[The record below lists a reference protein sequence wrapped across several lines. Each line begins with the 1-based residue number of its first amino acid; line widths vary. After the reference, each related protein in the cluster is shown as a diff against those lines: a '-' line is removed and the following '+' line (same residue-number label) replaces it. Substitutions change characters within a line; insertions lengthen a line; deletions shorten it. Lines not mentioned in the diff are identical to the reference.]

1 MRPPRALLSFPRALS
16 SIALA
21 AAMAVPMFHTRS
33 VVAQAA
39 AGQAG
44 QASGAAQPAGAGQ
57 PAGQPTGVAAGDAV
71 PPLPART
78 QPNPLDTAA
87 ENYWF
92 FAKTAKYELAAQ
104 AGEQVLAAGA
114 QPKEILEAFEKVARA
129 RGDNLFETLYR
140 WINVQPM
147 RDTTQ
152 KLINAL
158 KQGQA
163 GVYQDPKW
171 IAGQIERLAVN
182 QRAYLMALEEL
193 RNSGEFVAAIG
204 LDYLRD
210 PNRRQH
216 HARTRE
222 AMVALRRTMLN
233 PLVASLESKD
243 KGTLITVIGILG
255 DIGYDAAAPYILRVY
270 ENKEPGMDQ
279 VRSAA
284 ASALAKL
291 GITNPNQVKSA
302 DLFVD
307 LGEKFYYGSASIT
320 NDPRFPES
328 ANMWTWDESTG
339 LNYKQVPTPIFN
351 EKMAMRCSEY
361 ALKIQPDRGDAIA
374 LWLAA
379 NNRREVELPE
389 GATDPTHNGPDAH
402 FYNTSYGAQYL
413 NQVLARALRDRTAGV
428 ALKVIKSMQEI
439 MGQSNM
445 GAGAAGAGL
454 PIVDSLRFPDRLV
467 RYEGAMTIAQALPQQ
482 PFPGMEQVVPALADA
497 VSTTGKANV
506 VLVAPTQDAA
516 NALKEGLKDA
526 FRADAA
532 AGASAEEVNAAAG
545 RLGNIDVAVI
555 DVRGVKNPDA
565 VAGAQRLQ
573 GAPKVIIIEDKT
585 SPYAAAELTS
595 NYVNTIVA
603 GTGPVAG
610 DQLVA
615 AINKARTRAGAPAL
629 DEKVSE
635 AYAQR
640 AAQLLERLAIS
651 RGQVLDVSVAS
662 PALMRA
668 LEDPRPEIAKSTAG
682 VLGLINSKEAQN
694 ALASKALDEKTANDL
709 KIACLKGTSRSAKFF
724 GNQLDPNLIDSLQ
737 KVVETAQDAQVKNA
751 AAEAMGALNLPPERA
766 KNLITNQSQVGK

>member
-1 MRPPRALLSFPRALS
+1 LSLFRALT
-16 SIALA
+16 ALA
-21 AAMAVPMFHTRS
+21 IAAALAVPFIRIQS
-33 VVAQAA
+33 ASAQAGA
-39 AGQAG
+39 GQSAGPAGQAG
-44 QASGAAQPAGAGQ
+44 GQ
-57 PAGQPTGVAAGDAV
+57 AAGGDA
-71 PPLPART
+71 PRPLPARA
-78 QPNPLDTAA
+78 QPNPLDIAA

-92 FAKTAKYELAAQ
+92 FAKTAKYQLAAQ
-104 AGEQVLAAGA
+104 AGEQALAAGA
-114 QPKEILEAFEKVARA
+114 QPREVLEAFDKVARS

-140 WINVQPM
+140 WLSIEQL

-152 KLINAL
+152 KLINVL

-171 IAGQIERLAVN
+171 IMGQIERLSIN
-182 QRAYLMALEEL
+182 ERAFMMALDEL
-193 RNSGEFVAAIG
+193 RNSGEFAAAIG
-204 LDYLRD
+204 IDYLRD
-210 PNRRQH
+210 VNKRQH

-222 AMVALRRTMLN
+222 ALVRLGRGLLN
-233 PLVASLESKD
+233 PLVAVLESKD
-243 KGTLITVIGILG
+243 KSTLIMAIGILG
-255 DIGYDAAAPYILRVY
+255 DIHYDAAAPYILRVY
-270 ENKEPGMDQ
+270 ETKEPGMDQ
-279 VRSAA
+279 VKSAA
-284 ASALAKL
+284 AVALAKL
-291 GITNPNQVKSA
+291 GLPNPNQVKAA
-302 DLFVD
+302 DLFID

-320 NDPRFPES
+320 SDPRFPEA
-328 ANMWTWDESTG
+328 ANIWTWDESTG

-351 EKMAMRCSEY
+351 ERMAMRCCEY
-361 ALKIQPDRGDAIA
+361 ALKLQPDRSDAIS
-374 LWLAA
+374 LWLAS
-379 NNRREVELPE
+379 NNRREVDLPE
-389 GATDPTHNGPDAH
+389 GATDATHSGPDAH

-413 NQVLARALRDRTAGV
+413 NQVLARALRDKSAGV
-428 ALKVIKSMQEI
+428 ALKAIKSMQEI

-445 GAGAAGAGL
+445 GAGAAGGSL

-482 PFPGMEQVVPALADA
+482 PFAGMEQVVPTLADA

-506 VLVAPTQDAA
+506 VLAAGNQDAS
-516 NALKEGLKDA
+516 NVMKEALKDQ

-532 AGASAEEVNAAAG
+532 AGPSGEEVNAAAG

-555 DVRGVKNPDA
+555 DVRGLKNPDA
-565 VAGAQRLQ
+565 VTGAQRLQ
-573 GAPKVIIIEDKT
+573 GAPKVIIIQDKT

-595 NYVNTIVA
+595 ELVNTVVA

-610 DQLVA
+610 DQLIA

-640 AAQLLERLAIS
+640 AAQLLERLAVS
-651 RGQVLDVSVAS
+651 RGQVLDVSVAAN
-662 PALMRA
+662 ALMRA
-668 LEDPRPEIAKSTAG
+668 LEDPRLEIAKSTAG

-694 ALASKALDEKTANDL
+694 ALANKALDEKTANDL

-724 GNQLDPNLIDSLQ
+724 GNQLEPNLVDSLQ

-751 AAEAMGALNLPPERA
+751 AAEVMGALNLPPERA